1 MRFAQEH
8 DVHTCLVTD
17 ISRLARSALTHDTI
31 LERFHV
37 HGITDVV
44 FVHTR
49 HRVATKRPEAPNTT
63 LLHDISAPSP
73 SSTAPNDPTP
83 REPTGIIAN
92 PNCTTMQRSHP
103 AGTNT
108 RTVTQ

>member
-1 MRFAQEH
+1 VSGLQLPRARPSALMRFAQEH

-37 HGITDVV
+37 HGITDMV
-44 FVHTR
+44 FVHTE
-49 HRVATKRPEAPNTT
+49 HRVATTRPEAPSTT
-63 LLHDISAPSP
+63 LLHDILRTIAEFN
-73 SSTAPNDPTP
+73 ST
-83 REPTGIIAN
+83 
-92 PNCTTMQRSHP
+92 QRSHP

-108 RTVTQ
+108 RTVPQ